1 MFGSV
6 DSLQEVD
13 EAVFRGR
20 GRWAQVLFPASF
32 LAVKDLSSYRQDDI
46 HTNPSLQHCL
56 QTTLGH
62 RLAMLISVA
71 GTETGGR
78 ETEAGCAPAPV
89 VTAAPSQEPTGG
101 SSSSVHRQKEWTSK
115 CGSQRARDYYSVF
128 QSKEALTQH
137 RWLLKTLC
145 SVTKPDTKRQTV
157 CFILCDIS
165 RTDTFIQPSERGQRL
180 LGACEAEVGK
190 WGCEYLM
197 GTEFHLK

>member
-20 GRWAQVLFPASF
+20 GRWAQVLFPDSF

-56 QTTLGH
+56 QKTLGH

-71 GTETGGR
+71 GTEKGGR
-78 ETEAGCAPAPV
+78 EMEAGCAPAPV

-101 SSSSVHRQKEWTSK
+101 SSSSVHRQEWTSK
-115 CGSQRARDYYSVF
+115 CGTQRARDYYSVF

-137 RWLLKTLC
+137 RWPLKTLC
-145 SVTKPDTKRQTV
+145 SVKKPDTKRQCV
-157 CFILCDIS
+157 LH
-165 RTDTFIQPSERGQRL
+165 
-180 LGACEAEVGK
+180 
-190 WGCEYLM
+190 LM
-197 GTEFHLK
+197 